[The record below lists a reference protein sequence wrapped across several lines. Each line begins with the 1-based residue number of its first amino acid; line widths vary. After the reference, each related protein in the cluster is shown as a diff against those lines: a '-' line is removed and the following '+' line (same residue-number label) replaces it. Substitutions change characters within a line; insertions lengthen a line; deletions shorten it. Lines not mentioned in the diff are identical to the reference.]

1 MGARDS
7 ATSGS
12 VESDEGEFQIEEVI
26 AADGEPARREE
37 LILRLQT
44 LKSQKDYWLDTGIFS
59 VV

>member
-1 MGARDS
+1 
-7 ATSGS
+7 
-12 VESDEGEFQIEEVI
+12 VI

-44 LKSQKDYWLDTGIFS
+44 LKSQEGYWLDTGIFS